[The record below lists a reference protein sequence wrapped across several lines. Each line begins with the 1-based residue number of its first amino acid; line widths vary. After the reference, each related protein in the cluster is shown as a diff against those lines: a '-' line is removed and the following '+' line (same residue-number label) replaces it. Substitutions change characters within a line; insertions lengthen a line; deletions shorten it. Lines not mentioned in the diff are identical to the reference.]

1 MLQKSS
7 KAPGRKVAF
16 HCNMDGGL
24 SWKGKAKVFCFQL
37 DDYDEPVVT
46 RYMSVVQFWTLR
58 SDILKRVGKKYGK
71 DDENQF
77 EFVNSSG
84 DIIDKD
90 EVDQT
95 PQVDVEDETL
105 SASDIFERVNELSSE
120 EIECCICMERKSDV
134 SLVCAHCFCKHCID
148 SWQQRNQKS
157 CPMCRQV
164 ISEEDEFWEMTGI
177 PDKEEMHN
185 YVMEFA
191 SGIPSLP
198 S

>member
-1 MLQKSS
+1 MQL
-7 KAPGRKVAF
+7 
-16 HCNMDGGL
+16 
-24 SWKGKAKVFCFQL
+24 FQL

-95 PQVDVEDETL
+95 PQVDVE
-105 SASDIFERVNELSSE
+105 
-120 EIECCICMERKSDV
+120 V
-134 SLVCAHCFCKHCID
+134 SFFLLFCHT
-148 SWQQRNQKS
+148 
-157 CPMCRQV
+157 
-164 ISEEDEFWEMTGI
+164 IS
-177 PDKEEMHN
+177 P
-185 YVMEFA
+185 V
-191 SGIPSLP
+191 
-198 S
+198 